1 MNIEDLQDVS
11 DFEKRKIANSFKN
24 YGMYAGIRFEIVKQE
39 GKVVYLN
46 YSLRKERPE
55 FSLEMIQDRAERI
68 FAGAGLEAIIKE
80 KNN

>member
-1 MNIEDLQDVS
+1 
-11 DFEKRKIANSFKN
+11 
-24 YGMYAGIRFEIVKQE
+24 MYAGIRFEIVKQE

-46 YSLRKERPE
+46 YSLREERPE